1 MLDHEVVLI
10 VIIISISQA
19 MTLFVYIGCGT
30 AVTFGQDFLSP
41 LTNSGAQETS
51 QEIGYQLGQVT
62 KILQVSG
69 SWGITTA
76 LAFGLSITVLVFATS
91 HLSGGQLNPAVSMGL
106 ALVGALGPIQ
116 CLANIAAQIVGAIL
130 GAAFL
135 DGTIPNS
142 IPDSNLGANSVN
154 TQLSA
159 GNAFLGE
166 CVMTF
171 TLMAVVLETAV
182 NTRSTVKAQAPLAI
196 GFAVFC
202 AHAVLLP
209 IDGCSINPARSLGPA
224 IVSGFYDGSNFWVF
238 VIGPIVGALFAV
250 PFHIYFRS
258 GIDEQPV
265 IDPVDMRGA
274 DTNRCSPGNDQTLM
288 AKTMSGDVTP
298 DSPQSPGN
306 AV

>member
-1 MLDHEVVLI
+1 MKLFPLHIKTFSL
-10 VIIISISQA
+10 QA

-30 AVTFGQDFLSP
+30 AVTFGQEFLSP
-41 LTNSGAQETS
+41 LTNTGAQETT
-51 QEIGYQLGQVT
+51 QRIGSQLGQAT
-62 KILQVSG
+62 QILQVSG

-91 HLSGGQLNPAVSMGL
+91 HLSGGQLNPAVSIGL
-106 ALVGALGPIQ
+106 AVVGALGPVQ

-135 DGTIPNS
+135 SGTIPND
-142 IPDSNLGANSVN
+142 IPDSNLAANSVN
-154 TQLSA
+154 SEIGA

-182 NTRSTVKAQAPLAI
+182 NTRSTVKSLAPLAI

-224 IVSGFYDGSNFWVF
+224 IVSGYYDGSNFWVF

-258 GIDEQPV
+258 GLDEQPV
-265 IDPVDMRGA
+265 IDPVDVRGA
-274 DTNRCSPGNDQTLM
+274 DTNRCSPGSEPAAK

-298 DSPQSPGN
+298 DSPHSPVN
-306 AV
+306 LV